1 MEVTNVNGF
10 VFLFFTSGLW
20 GLVNNAG
27 MCFNFGDAELSL
39 MSNYRSC
46 MELNF
51 FGTLSV
57 TKAFLPLLRQAK
69 GRIVSISSPSG

>member
-1 MEVTNVNGF
+1 MLIESIHVF
-10 VFLFFTSGLW
+10 VLMFFTSGLW
-20 GLVNNAG
+20 ALVNNAG
-27 MCFNFGDAELSL
+27 MCYNFGDAELSL
-39 MSNYRSC
+39 MSNYRNC

-69 GRIVSISSPSG
+69 GRIVAISSPSG